1 MLKEF
6 KDFAMRGNVVDMAVG
21 IVIGSAFGV
30 IVKSLVD
37 DILMPVIGYI
47 LGKRDFADL
56 FITLKSGAVPGPYE
70 SLALAKEAGAV
81 TINYGLFFNA
91 ITSFIIIAF
100 ALFVVIRVMNR
111 LKKEEESPPQEPT
124 TKECPY
130 CFTEIPIKAMRCP
143 HCTSEL

>member
-56 FITLKSGAVPGPYE
+56 FMTP
-70 SLALAKEAGAV
+70 
-81 TINYGLFFNA
+81 
-91 ITSFIIIAF
+91 
-100 ALFVVIRVMNR
+100 
-111 LKKEEESPPQEPT
+111 LKKG
-124 TKECPY
+124 
-130 CFTEIPIKAMRCP
+130 
-143 HCTSEL
+143 